1 MNQSS
6 STPRLY
12 TSPTT
17 TSAATVTAVLAPLVL
32 LLALYLWNLNQLL
45 STTPPEVARTVPQRW
60 TPSQLREVYERLRR
74 EPITTANANENEDG
88 DSSCQSLPP
97 ELARRYIVTGGS
109 GLVGGHIVLQ
119 LLARGQRPEA
129 IRIVDFQAPH
139 RADMVSSSSSSL
151 PVTKVSFCQADIASA
166 ASTDAAFAA
175 PWPDDAIAALPLT
188 VFHTAAVIIPS
199 ARSELVNGF
208 CEAVNVQ
215 GTRNVLAAA
224 RRAGADVLVSTSS
237 ASIAIR
243 PVQFWASPAAWN
255 KWWWTSPHAQFPP
268 GFWQFLDESDF
279 YRPLRP
285 HDDFFGNYP
294 ASKAK
299 AERIV
304 CAANSPEMRTGCIRP
319 GNGVYGHPT
328 DNLLGTPL
336 SMQVYPTYVLH
347 TGCPCLVFSTAT
359 DFCV

>member
-1 MNQSS
+1 MTESLSLRHLYRAIHTSSPSSSYSS
-6 STPRLY
+6 STI
-12 TSPTT
+12 
-17 TSAATVTAVLAPLVL
+17 TSAAVAGLVPLVL
-32 LLALYLWNLNQLL
+32 VTLYLWNLNRLL
-45 STTPPEVARTVPQRW
+45 KKTPPEVARIVPERW
-60 TPSQLREVYERLRR
+60 TAQQLREVYERLQRA
-74 EPITTANANENEDG
+74 PITTASYAE
-88 DSSCQSLPP
+88 SLPP
-97 ELARRYIVTGGS
+97 RLARRYIITGGS

-119 LLARGQRPEA
+119 LLERGQPPEA

-139 RADMVSSSSSSL
+139 RADMVAPTARG
-151 PVTKVSFCQADIASA
+151 PVTKVGFRKTDISSA
-166 ASTDAAFAA
+166 ESTHAAFNE
-175 PWPDDAIAALPLT
+175 PWDASVAELPLT

-224 RRAGADVLVSTSS
+224 KGAGADVFVSTSS

-243 PVQFWASPAAWN
+243 PVQFWARPWDWSN
-255 KWWWTSPHAQFPP
+255 FPP
-268 GFWQFLDESDF
+268 DFWQVLDESDF

-285 HDDFFGNYP
+285 HDEFFGNYP

-299 AERIV
+299 AERII
-304 CAANSPEMRTGCIRP
+304 CGTNSPAMRTGCIRP

-336 SMQVYPTYVLH
+336 SLEVYPT
-347 TGCPCLVFSTAT
+347 
-359 DFCV
+359 